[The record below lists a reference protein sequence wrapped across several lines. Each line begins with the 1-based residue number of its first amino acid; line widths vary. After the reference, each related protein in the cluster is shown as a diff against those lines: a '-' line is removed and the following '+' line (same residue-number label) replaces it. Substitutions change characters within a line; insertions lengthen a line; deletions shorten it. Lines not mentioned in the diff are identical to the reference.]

1 MPPFPPAPPAPEP
14 NDVLCRGA
22 TQFAAAPGARSF
34 ASIAPKLGTCDFE
47 YGPLYSRHTGPLY
60 ARVPPSIPGT
70 RLPVPGTP
78 VAPSAI
84 GPMPTTPSEP
94 PACPAPEP
102 PACPPEPP
110 AHPPM
115 RPVLSYGQCSQLLEV
130 QELMCT
136 LQSHRHAQ
144 LRFLEVQELMQ
155 MVPEPTMV
163 PLLDRM
169 MVPDLNDGTWQWE
182 MYGGERRLCL
192 RCGQT
197 EYLRQ
202 GVCFNAQCSLAFQK
216 YTAQELGERLLRWG
230 RFLACKQLL
239 FLLYVIGRMCPLKDT
254 PNGSPPKWDYD
265 GGVALYVKCKPSNPL
280 RFPNVDMGFKYSG
293 GLHFGYAFEGAA

>member
-1 MPPFPPAPPAPEP
+1 
-14 NDVLCRGA
+14 
-22 TQFAAAPGARSF
+22 
-34 ASIAPKLGTCDFE
+34 
-47 YGPLYSRHTGPLY
+47 
-60 ARVPPSIPGT
+60 
-70 RLPVPGTP
+70 
-78 VAPSAI
+78 
-84 GPMPTTPSEP
+84 
-94 PACPAPEP
+94 
-102 PACPPEPP
+102 
-110 AHPPM
+110 
-115 RPVLSYGQCSQLLEV
+115 
-130 QELMCT
+130 MCT
-136 LQSHRHAQ
+136 LQSQACSATAS
-144 LRFLEVQELMQ
+144 
-155 MVPEPTMV
+155 VPAPGGTGAV
-163 PLLDRM
+163 ADGTGANDATATGRNDGTGPAADWTGANDGTG
-169 MVPDLNDGTWQWE
+169 PNDGTGANDATGANDGTWQWE

-230 RFLACKQLL
+230 RVLACKQLL

-293 GLHFGYAFEGAA
+293 GLHFGYAFEGAS